1 MTTLMTP
8 SEVRAE
14 YRLGRDTLRRLIRD
28 KHIPSVVISPRKV
41 LLPRD
46 GIESFIRRHAV
57 PARRQFFS
65 HLKG

>member
-1 MTTLMTP
+1 MTALLTP
-8 SEVRAE
+8 AEVRAE

-46 GIESFIRRHAV
+46 GIESFIRRNTV
-57 PARRQFFS
+57 PETRRFFS